1 MYVIHAEGVR
11 AQVALGAPPA
21 RAAARM
27 RPPHHGVYTRLLSAS
42 PPRTR
47 TDRSPRCAPRIDIET
62 APALLLD
69 CRRRSEFKFEFVNK
83 QLFVVTYRNL
93 NSNSKIN
100 NTRLF
105 VRNSNAI

>member
-62 APALLLD
+62 APRPRYLLD
-69 CRRRSEFKFEFVNK
+69 YRRSEFKFEFVNK
-83 QLFVVTYRNL
+83 QLYVVTYRYL
-93 NSNSKIN
+93 NSN
-100 NTRLF
+100 
-105 VRNSNAI
+105 